1 MYLCRELTDLSLPKI
16 GSAFGGRD
24 HSTVLHAVE
33 KIKNMMQSDKQVYDE
48 VSDLSQRLRR
58 S

>member
-1 MYLCRELTDLSLPKI
+1 
-16 GSAFGGRD
+16 
-24 HSTVLHAVE
+24 VLHAVE
-33 KIKNMMQSDKQVYDE
+33 KIKNMMQSDKKVYDE